1 MAGFPKV
8 DKINIRLYFQYC
20 SCSRNSGEIIDQVV
34 KDGQQKISTNYDGY
48 SNTNKVRLDY
58 KKAIHCIRG
67 SDVKMYDS
75 SNYTNT
81 SDAIRDAIHNINTK
95 QSSNRG
101 ITVLCNSYY
110 VTSDIIKTVTRF
122 SQQRPLYYGLDDDAR
137 RAGVTC
143 ATEEEMKMW
152 LSDRGNTNLV
162 ADINIAAGWED
173 GTVIVVDDGRS
184 VDNMCLRTVSNLHI
198 IKYGDIQNKM
208 QRP

>member
-1 MAGFPKV
+1 M
-8 DKINIRLYFQYC
+8 
-20 SCSRNSGEIIDQVV
+20 
-34 KDGQQKISTNYDGY
+34 KDGQQKISTNYSVGADA
-48 SNTNKVRLDY
+48 NKVRLDY

-81 SDAIRDAIHNINTK
+81 SDAIRDAILNINTK

-101 ITVLCNSYY
+101 ITVLCNSYSSY
-110 VTSDIIKTVTRF
+110 ISDIMKTVTRF
-122 SQQRPLYYGLDDDAR
+122 SNQRPLYYLRDDQAR

-152 LSDRGNTNLV
+152 LSDRGNTNL
-162 ADINIAAGWED
+162 ITNIWMAAGWED
-173 GTVIVVDDGRS
+173 GTVIVLDDGYDGRS

-198 IKYGDIQNKM
+198 IKYQDIENEM
-208 QRP
+208 PTP

>member
-1 MAGFPKV
+1 M
-8 DKINIRLYFQYC
+8 
-20 SCSRNSGEIIDQVV
+20 
-34 KDGQQKISTNYDGY
+34 KDGQQKICTNNLGYDGD
-48 SNTNKVRLDY
+48 NKVRLDY

-81 SDAIRDAIHNINTK
+81 SDAIRDAIQNINTK

-101 ITVLCNSYY
+101 ITVLFNSGY
-110 VTSDIIKTVTRF
+110 VDTSDIIKTVTRF
-122 SQQRPLYYGLDDDAR
+122 SHQRPLYYLPDYDAR

-152 LSDRGNTNLV
+152 LSDRGNTNL
-162 ADINIAAGWED
+162 ITTIHLAAGWED
-173 GTVIVVDDGRS
+173 GSVIVIDNDGGS

-198 IKYGDIQNKM
+198 IKYEDIKNK
-208 QRP
+208 RPTL

>member
-1 MAGFPKV
+1 
-8 DKINIRLYFQYC
+8 
-20 SCSRNSGEIIDQVV
+20 V
-34 KDGQQKISTNYDGY
+34 KDGQQRISTNDSYGVG
-48 SNTNKVRLDY
+48 NTNKVRLDY

-101 ITVLCNSYY
+101 ITVLFNSYG
-110 VTSDIIKTVTRF
+110 VNISDIIKTVTRF
-122 SQQRPLYYGLDDDAR
+122 SDQRPLYYLHDRDASD
-137 RAGVTC
+137 AGATS

-152 LSDRGNTNLV
+152 LSDRGNTNLITT
-162 ADINIAAGWED
+162 INMAAGWED
-173 GTVIVVDDGRS
+173 GTVIVLDDGYDGI

-198 IKYGDIQNKM
+198 IKYVDIKYK
-208 QRP
+208 RPTP